1 MDLIDWSGDA
11 FARALD
17 EAGRRASEPRDE
29 PAASVI
35 GAFGLSFE
43 VGPERGGGGE
53 TRWARAREWAGDPPA
68 PLAAHPTPPYAD
80 VAESVTRELGFS
92 AGMTAH
98 ALTERWRAFV
108 WLNHPDRQP
117 PEARERANARVAAA
131 NALYDRARRGLFQP

>member
-1 MDLIDWSGDA
+1 MDLLDPSGDA
-11 FARALD
+11 FAHALD
-17 EAGRRASEPRDE
+17 EAGRRAPEPKDE
-29 PAASVI
+29 PARPVI

-53 TRWARAREWAGDPPA
+53 MRWARARDWADEPPA
-68 PLAAHPTPPYAD
+68 PLAIHPAPPSGD
-80 VAESVTRELGFS
+80 VAESVARELGFS

-117 PEARERANARVAAA
+117 LEARDCANARVAAA
-131 NALYDRARRGLFQP
+131 NALYDGARRRLFEP